1 MENKQTAVEWLKK
14 KCQDSL
20 DREPDDANEKE
31 IGYSMAL
38 KHIITLIDTEAIQ
51 MDKEQKQEFYNEGK
65 DFSQYT
71 HDEQYGGVEY
81 WDREPLGFEDYYN
94 EQYGK

>member
-1 MENKQTAVEWLKK
+1 MENKQTAVEYLVKEFSAILGPIK
-14 KCQDSL
+14 TEPMQDL
-20 DREPDDANEKE
+20 LLVDAIKQ
-31 IGYSMAL
+31 A
-38 KHIITLIDTEAIQ
+38 KQ

-65 DFSQYT
+65 DFSSYT

-81 WDREPLGFEDYYN
+81 WDKEPLGFEEYYN

>member
-1 MENKQTAVEWLKK
+1 MENKLTAVEWLYDTIIIFPESIEDLAHNARSFK
-14 KCQDSL
+14 Q
-20 DREPDDANEKE
+20 AQQMEKE
-31 IGYSMAL
+31 
-38 KHIITLIDTEAIQ
+38 Q
-51 MDKEQKQEFYNEGK
+51 NREFYNEGK
-65 DFSQYT
+65 DFSSYT